1 MRSPIKFAEYV
12 ELAIPASVQQRN
24 YFPDLPN
31 LRGKQILGIEAY
43 SASEQGV
50 SESGATVQAASDFP
64 SALLVLFFGGG
75 EYIKVPLV
83 SIRRVNN
90 TTNGWY
96 FQIPELGSLNI
107 DWTKSYVFI
116 TANTANFASKSFLFN
131 VYYTQN
137 N

>member
-1 MRSPIKFAEYV
+1 MKTIKAAEYV
-12 ELAIPASVQQRN
+12 ELAIPSTVQQRN

-31 LRGKQILGIEAY
+31 LRGKQIQGIQAY

-50 SESGATVQAASDFP
+50 SETGATVVAASDFP
-64 SALLVLFFGGG
+64 SALLVLYYAGG
-75 EYIKVPLV
+75 EYVKMPLV
-83 SIRRVNN
+83 AVRNVNN

-96 FQIPELGSLNI
+96 YEIPELGNLNI

-131 VYYTQN
+131 VYYI
-137 N
+137 